1 MNAHKGLITSKSESS
16 GDHTPTL
23 LPTTPLSSIRST
35 PGAHGS
41 NIIKALGDKLRP
53 VAKAGT
59 KTRNIFSYNVDRIT
73 FLKGIYFRNFKNTVE
88 FH

>member
-1 MNAHKGLITSKSESS
+1 MA
-16 GDHTPTL
+16 
-23 LPTTPLSSIRST
+23 
-35 PGAHGS
+35 S
-41 NIIKALGDKLRP
+41 NIIKVLGDKLRS

-73 FLKGIYFRNFKNTVE
+73 FFKGIYFRNFKNTVE